1 MWEACLAT
9 PIREKKGS
17 QEWTAPLR
25 STKKSAAFASSIRIR
40 KLGMPREL
48 YFSGS
53 LKMHGLGTMR
63 GGGYSVLKKN
73 RIKGDVIKANVDG
86 FDFVLKQMK
95 PGKHAMAKILKSLVC
110 GGNAFRLFR
119 KMNFAFSCGFHRA
132 AEIFLAAERH
142 VAGCVVESFVVMAY
156 VRGVSV
162 TRENAAK
169 YGCEVAEIVDELHRF
184 GIIHGDVC
192 PDNFI
197 VEEKTGILKCI
208 DVSGKFST
216 PMARGYDL
224 YSVASRFSQPFPE
237 RHLGMR
243 LWMLREKAR
252 TNLRRLRLKLFRR
265 NERDDA

>member
-1 MWEACLAT
+1 MTRAVAKYEKIGGFRVLYQDSEAGRAA
-9 PIREKKGS
+9 R
-17 QEWTAPLR
+17 
-25 STKKSAAFASSIRIR
+25 AAF
-40 KLGMPREL
+40 LEFVWTEMPVCEMGRG
-48 YFSGS
+48 YQM
-53 LKMHGLGTMR
+53 LKEDK
-63 GGGYSVLKKN
+63 S
-73 RIKGDVIKANVDG
+73 KGNVIKASVDG

-95 PGKHAMAKILKSLVC
+95 PGKHAMTKTLKSLVC

-132 AEIFLAAERH
+132 AEIFLAAEKR
-142 VAGCVVESFVVMAY
+142 VAGCVIESFVVMEY
-156 VRGVSV
+156 VQGASV
-162 TRENAAK
+162 TRENAAE

-192 PDNFI
+192 PGNFI
-197 VEEKTGILKCI
+197 VEERTGILKCI

-243 LWMLREKAR
+243 LWMLREKIR
-252 TNLRRLRLKLFRR
+252 TNLRRLRFKLFRR
-265 NERDDA
+265 KERDDA